1 MRTLAPRASA
11 VFREKANDANFLLS
25 FAKIRPICAFRV
37 KPCRK
42 IKKMSSDLGKT
53 MANDKHPPIT
63 NFSSDGNI
71 EVFA

>member
-53 MANDKHPPIT
+53 MLL
-63 NFSSDGNI
+63 
-71 EVFA
+71 